1 MKPLDLPLLAQAI
14 KDGNAVPFFQPI
26 IREEEHIVS
35 YEVLGRIQIEDEIA
49 MPAQFLPLLDKTPH
63 QRDFDRA
70 ITIGAI
76 RKAAQWQREANMCI
90 HLHVNAS
97 RETLEDPHYASF
109 LREMLYT
116 HDIAPETFAVEILET
131 CSIFWEN
138 KLILKTLRELRATGI
153 QIAIDDF
160 PTCEEPENLLRWMH
174 AQRVGDFQVLKI
186 DRSLVQASCQ
196 RDEARAEHAIDE
208 IMDYTDFAHERGM
221 RVVAEGVETER
232 DIALMRD
239 LGADEFQGFAIGRPQ
254 PSEKAYHLCGS
265 RGFTFDHPFDE
276 LVLSAW

>member
-1 MKPLDLPLLAQAI
+1 MKTLDLPLLAQAI

-26 IREEEHIVS
+26 IREEEHIIS
-35 YEVLGRIQIEDEIA
+35 YEVLGRMRIDGEIA
-49 MPAQFLPLLDKTPH
+49 MPGQFLPLLDNTPH

-76 RKAAQWQREANMCI
+76 RKAAQWQRDTNTRI

-97 RETLEDPHYASF
+97 KETLEDQHYASF

-116 HDIAPETFAVEILET
+116 YEIAPDSFAVEILET
-131 CSIFWEN
+131 CSVFWEN
-138 KLILKTLRELRATGI
+138 DLILNTLREIRATGI

-174 AQRVGDFQVLKI
+174 AQKIGDFHVLKI

-196 RDEARAEHAIDE
+196 KDEARAEDAIDE
-208 IMDYTDFAHERGM
+208 IMDYTDFAHEHGM

-232 DIALMRD
+232 ELTLMRD

-254 PSEKAYHLCGS
+254 SSEKAYHLYGS
-265 RGFTFDHPFDE
+265 RGFVFDHTFDE

>member
-26 IREEEHIVS
+26 IREEAHIVS
-35 YEVLGRIQIEDEIA
+35 YEVLGRMHIDGEIVA
-49 MPAQFLPLLDKTPH
+49 PAQFLPLLEKTPH
-63 QRDFDRA
+63 NRDFDRA

-76 RKAAQWQREANMCI
+76 RMAAQWQREASTHI

-97 RETLEDPHYASF
+97 RETLEDPHYAPF
-109 LREMLYT
+109 LREMLYA

-131 CSIFWEN
+131 CSVFWEN
-138 KLILKTLRELRATGI
+138 GLILNTLRELRATGI

-174 AQRVGDFQVLKI
+174 TQKVGDFQVLKI

-196 RDEARAEHAIDE
+196 KNEARAESAIDE
-208 IMDYTDFAHERGM
+208 IMDYTDFAHEHGM
-221 RVVAEGVETER
+221 RVVVEGVETER
-232 DIALMRD
+232 EIALMRD
-239 LGADEFQGFAIGRPQ
+239 LGADEFQGFAIGKPQ
-254 PSEKAYHLCGS
+254 PSEKAYHLCGA
-265 RGFTFDHPFDE
+265 RGFAFDHTFDE